1 MSKEQ
6 IRLTQNEIRRMI
18 SEAIRNYDTL
28 GNPKYPEG
36 VFSTDSE
43 EGEAL
48 KDYTKS
54 YEKPEDGDSL
64 MWDKR
69 EMKLKDAKD
78 NVTGE
83 KWSDTPNSV
92 WDTDKKLD
100 KLARDEFGDEEKQ
113 GQLYDKPFG
122 DLDDAENQWKDE
134 PGYEED
140 DDEDI
145 AGINEGK
152 VTLTEE
158 SLRNF
163 ISYSV
168 SELLKEAYGRPFS
181 DGRGGIEYED
191 SKYGSDSME
200 IEFNPWEDDSQME
213 AFQSVIEEA
222 GLQMDM
228 FDDGGQFGDIWP
240 ISVNVHYTV
249 SQGMKGD
256 YDTPDDPD
264 EIEVTGWDADTND
277 LQPQVGQLVDKVLQ
291 TYFNDGYFDP
301 EEQIGARGLYEEN
314 LGTTVHFNGESS
326 FKPENPYKD
335 MSWDEY
341 CEAKRMER
349 EKDQMKSEKPEED
362 EKPNIAVTTHFDGEK
377 HEKTPE
383 EMEDEKHMFDD
394 DYWVNKMNLSKDE
407 LSEIV
412 KKTVK
417 KIMEEI
423 EAGNE
428 GAQVVDNFPKKASGT
443 FTMRTGRGNVDKYKV
458 YVEKTEEEE
467 LLTDIFVYDERGN
480 EWEPQAEYVV
490 GIEEYKDGSWLPY
503 WETFNGDVSIRAL
516 ANCFDKVVKLWKKVG
531 YLYDEDD
538 EIPFRY
544 AGDYMKGAPKGMF

>member
-48 KDYTKS
+48 KDYAKS
-54 YEKPEDGDSL
+54 YEKPEDDDSL

-69 EMKLKDAKD
+69 EMKLKDVKD

-83 KWSDTPNSV
+83 KWSDTPDSV

-100 KLARDEFGDEEKQ
+100 KLARDEFGDEEKE

-158 SLRNF
+158 GLRNF

-168 SELLKEAYGRPFS
+168 SKLLKEAYGRPFS

-277 LQPQVGQLVDKVLQ
+277 FPPQVGQLVDKALK

-377 HEKTPE
+377 REKTPE

-417 KIMEEI
+417 KIMEMGDYKEN
-423 EAGNE
+423 A
-428 GAQVVDNFPKKASGT
+428 VVDNFPKKAGVS
-443 FTMRTGRGNVDKYKV
+443 FTEKYGRMDVKCKALVSISDAEV
-458 YVEKTEEEE
+458 VID
-467 LLTDIFVYDERGN
+467 LLQYGPEG
-480 EWEPQAEYVV
+480 WEPEMEWMFSA
-490 GIEEYKDGSWLPY
+490 EEYTDGSWLPY
-503 WETFNGDVSIRAL
+503 WETLGGDASMKVLARFWPKIMKAL
-516 ANCFDKVVKLWKKVG
+516 IKIG
-531 YLYDEDD
+531 YLADEDD
-538 EIPFRY
+538 EIPFRFV
-544 AGDYMKGAPKGMF
+544 GDIKVGNKRL

>member
-48 KDYTKS
+48 KDYAKS
-54 YEKPEDGDSL
+54 YEKPEDDDSL

-69 EMKLKDAKD
+69 EMKLKDVKD

-158 SLRNF
+158 GLRNF

-168 SELLKEAYGRPFS
+168 SKLLKEAYGRPFS

-277 LQPQVGQLVDKVLQ
+277 FPPQVGQLVDKALK

-383 EMEDEKHMFDD
+383 EMEDEKHMLDD

-417 KIMEEI
+417 KIMEMGDYKEN
-423 EAGNE
+423 A
-428 GAQVVDNFPKKASGT
+428 VVDNFPKKAGVS
-443 FTMRTGRGNVDKYKV
+443 FTEKYGRMDVKCKALVSISDAEV
-458 YVEKTEEEE
+458 VID
-467 LLTDIFVYDERGN
+467 LLQYGPEG
-480 EWEPQAEYVV
+480 WEPEMEWMFSA
-490 GIEEYKDGSWLPY
+490 EEYTDGSWLPY
-503 WETFNGDVSIRAL
+503 WETLGGDASMKVLARFWPKIMKAL
-516 ANCFDKVVKLWKKVG
+516 IKIG
-531 YLYDEDD
+531 YLADEDD
-538 EIPFRY
+538 EIPFRFV
-544 AGDYMKGAPKGMF
+544 GDIKVGNKRL

>member
-48 KDYTKS
+48 KDYAKS
-54 YEKPEDGDSL
+54 YEKPEDDDSL

-69 EMKLKDAKD
+69 EMKLKDVKD

-158 SLRNF
+158 GLRNF

-168 SELLKEAYGRPFS
+168 SKLLKEAYGRPFS

-277 LQPQVGQLVDKVLQ
+277 FPPQVGQLVDKALK

-377 HEKTPE
+377 REKTPE
-383 EMEDEKHMFDD
+383 EMEDEKHMLDD

-417 KIMEEI
+417 KIMEMGDYKEN
-423 EAGNE
+423 A
-428 GAQVVDNFPKKASGT
+428 VVDNFPKKAGVS
-443 FTMRTGRGNVDKYKV
+443 FTEKYGRMDVKCKALVSISDAEV
-458 YVEKTEEEE
+458 VID
-467 LLTDIFVYDERGN
+467 LLQYGPEG
-480 EWEPQAEYVV
+480 WEPEMEWMFSA
-490 GIEEYKDGSWLPY
+490 EEYTDGSWLPY
-503 WETFNGDVSIRAL
+503 WETLGGDASMKVLARFWPKIMKAL
-516 ANCFDKVVKLWKKVG
+516 IKIG
-531 YLYDEDD
+531 YLADEDD
-538 EIPFRY
+538 EIPFRFV
-544 AGDYMKGAPKGMF
+544 GDIKVGNKRL